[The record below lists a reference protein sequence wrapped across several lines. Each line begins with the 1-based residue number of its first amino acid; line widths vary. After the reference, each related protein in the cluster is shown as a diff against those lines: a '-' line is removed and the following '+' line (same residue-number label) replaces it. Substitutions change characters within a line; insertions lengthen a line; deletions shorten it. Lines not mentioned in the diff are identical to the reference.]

1 MPSVYVL
8 STCYHG
14 QKMPSKVLSPWDEKV
29 IELIELGYTERR
41 IVLHLARKHK
51 WPHEKEYRA
60 VRRYRRRVR
69 RAITRSPQFLEAQRA
84 QAIAAMWESLP
95 AVTDALIRRAER
107 GRPDA
112 IKLMWEAMGFHNPR
126 VQHEHSGDIEIRL
139 TVPRPVRELPR
150 DSEGSIEG
158 SATEIP

>member
-14 QKMPSKVLSPWDEKV
+14 QMPSKELTPWDEKI

-41 IVLHLARKHK
+41 IVLHLARKHNGHQQK
-51 WPHEKEYRA
+51 DYRA
-60 VRRYRRRVR
+60 IRRYRRRVR
-69 RAITRSPQFLEAQRA
+69 RAIMRSPQFLEAQRA

-95 AVTDALIRRAER
+95 DVTDALIRRASR

-112 IKLMWEAMGFHNPR
+112 IKLMWEAMGFHNTR